1 MTRGQIK
8 REAKKQ
14 RRRDFLEELGM
25 ALVLF
30 IGMAAIV
37 ILMNFLF

>member
-1 MTRGQIK
+1 MTRGQTK
-8 REAKKQ
+8 REAKRQ
-14 RRRDFLEELGM
+14 RRRDILEELGM
-25 ALVLF
+25 AVVLF

>member
-1 MTRGQIK
+1 MIRGQIK

-14 RRRDFLEELGM
+14 RIRDILEELGM
-25 ALVLF
+25 AVVLF

>member
-14 RRRDFLEELGM
+14 RRRDILEELGM
-25 ALVLF
+25 AVMLF

>member
-14 RRRDFLEELGM
+14 RRRDILEELGM
-25 ALVLF
+25 AVVLF

>member
-14 RRRDFLEELGM
+14 RIRDILEELGM
-25 ALVLF
+25 AVVLF
-30 IGMAAIV
+30 IGMVTIV